1 MFTFVFFLKKK
12 LAKNLLAFHHC
23 SGHRPGYISSHRQPK
38 YPPAVFVVQHFTLPL
53 TSSFLLLHYFG
64 FILHLLASIIIPYRL
79 PFVANVFLI
88 PQGPRIESISLRDT
102 GGRNPR
108 LGSMDT
114 RSQEESPESDR
125 ARAKP
130 KKGASDKRGVSIT
143 YRVSLRWRPP
153 LHQLLSSPSSHR
165 ASHSSKQ
172 RAIRRNKSDR
182 SFDEEKITGGGKR
195 LGVRLDIINYYF

>member
-1 MFTFVFFLKKK
+1 M
-12 LAKNLLAFHHC
+12 
-23 SGHRPGYISSHRQPK
+23 
-38 YPPAVFVVQHFTLPL
+38 
-53 TSSFLLLHYFG
+53 
-64 FILHLLASIIIPYRL
+64 
-79 PFVANVFLI
+79 
-88 PQGPRIESISLRDT
+88 
-102 GGRNPR
+102 
-108 LGSMDT
+108 GSMDT

-182 SFDEEKITGGGKR
+182 SFDDEKITGGGKR
-195 LGVRLDIINYYF
+195 LDVRLDIINYYF